1 MNVVDKIINAVPE
14 LNRNFTHYQE
24 LSGGLCNQTFKV
36 YTKQHMY
43 VLRLNSRQNEYL
55 NLTRH
60 SEIEV
65 MRKASQ
71 QGIAPEV
78 IFADDPQRFVVTN
91 YIDGRMLEKRD
102 LKNNAIQNMIM
113 DRLKIIH
120 SMEGNDR
127 TCTPY
132 DLIFGYL
139 KGADLLGVKYPGGL
153 LQILDRIEKIAHMR
167 SNDKTYNNKFCHNDS
182 FLCNMILTGEQL
194 QIIDWEL
201 SGVGDI
207 FFELTLIP
215 FSNQFSEAEE
225 REWLA
230 LYFGFAEEETFRIFQ
245 EMKFVAMVR
254 EVAWG
259 LFYSGL
265 TKDDPDRNF
274 DYYKFAESCI
284 QRIEEGIYHL

>member
-1 MNVVDKIINAVPE
+1 MKVVDEIIYAVPE
-14 LNRNFTHYQE
+14 LNRYFTHYQE

-36 YTKQHMY
+36 YTKQRTY

-65 MRKASQ
+65 MRKANQ
-71 QGIAPEV
+71 QGVAPEV
-78 IFADDPQRFVVTN
+78 IFADDPQRFIVTN
-91 YIDGRMLEKRD
+91 YIDGRMLEKSD
-102 LKNNAIQNMIM
+102 LKNNAIKNLIM

-120 SMEGNDR
+120 SMEGLDR

-139 KGADLLGVKYPGGL
+139 KGADLLGVKYPSGL
-153 LQILDRIEKIAHMR
+153 LQILNRIENIAHMR

-225 REWLA
+225 REWLT
-230 LYFGFAEEETFRIFQ
+230 LYFGFVEEETFRIFQ

>member
-1 MNVVDKIINAVPE
+1 MNVVDEMIYAVPE
-14 LNRNFTHYQE
+14 LKRSYTHYQE

-36 YTKQHMY
+36 YTKERTY

-71 QGIAPEV
+71 KGVAPEV

-91 YIDGRMLEKRD
+91 YVDGRMLEKSD
-102 LKNNAIQNMIM
+102 LNNNAIHNLIM

-120 SMEGNDR
+120 SMEGLDR

-215 FSNQFSEAEE
+215 FSNQFSEAQE
-225 REWLA
+225 REWLT
-230 LYFGFAEEETFRIFQ
+230 LYFGFLEDETFRIFQ

-265 TKDDPDRNF
+265 TKDDPDRKF

-284 QRIEEGIYHL
+284 HRIEEGIYHL

>member
-1 MNVVDKIINAVPE
+1 MNIVDDIIHAVPE

-36 YTKQHMY
+36 NTKQHTY

-71 QGIAPEV
+71 KGIAPEV
-78 IFADDPQRFVVTN
+78 IFADDPQRFIVTN
-91 YIDGRMLEKRD
+91 YIDGRMLEKSD
-102 LKNNAIQNMIM
+102 LNNNAIKNMIM

-120 SMEGNDR
+120 SMEGLDR

-139 KGADLLGVKYPGGL
+139 KGADLLGVKYPSGL
-153 LQILDRIEKIAHMR
+153 LQILNRIEKIAHMR

-182 FLCNMILTGEQL
+182 FLCNMIFTGEQL

-225 REWLA
+225 REWLT
-230 LYFGFAEEETFRIFQ
+230 LYFGLFEEDAFRIFL

-265 TKDDPDRNF
+265 TKDDPNRNF
-274 DYYKFAESCI
+274 DYFKFAESCI
-284 QRIEEGIYHL
+284 QRIEEGIYHI